1 MFRKPLIPSQSA
13 PTWDGGG
20 GSAFVALLPSF
31 SPHPEDGGSN
41 ALYVRAEF
49 VEPGGG
55 YDRLF
60 GAVNLLADRT
70 GGGGST
76 VLAQMCYRADPA
88 KGGGGGGMRRSYVQG
103 YKLGFWQTTAKPFPS
118 EAAAPIAPG
127 REFWWRLVVH
137 PTGFA
142 SYVNGVLINVSPL
155 PPGHELRTGQELYVS
170 LPVTG
175 DAGERATWRVKQLWW
190 GSSLGLDPAAVRAL
204 AALTASAGAVVPNK
218 VRATGVPAGT
228 TLEELRAA
236 WGTTPYAPS
245 DVSFGDLGSAIF
257 TFPSDEQVRR
267 ILAPGSA
274 VRVAVRGAAL
284 TLSQAITKS
293 AAAAAAGAAGG
304 GVGSGAYR

>member
-1 MFRKPLIPSQSA
+1 MFRKPLIPSQSV

-20 GSAFVALLPSF
+20 GSAFVALLPNF
-31 SPHPEDGGSN
+31 SPNPADGGSN

-60 GAVNLLADRT
+60 GAVNLLGDRT

-76 VLAQMCYRADPA
+76 VLAQMCYRADPV
-88 KGGGGGGMRRSYVQG
+88 KGGGGGGAMRRAYVQG
-103 YKLGFWQTTAKPFPS
+103 YKLGFWQTTSKPFPS

-142 SYVNGVLINVSPL
+142 SYVNGTLINVSPP
-155 PPGHELRTGQELYVS
+155 PPGHELRPGGELYVA

-190 GSSLGLDPAAVRAL
+190 GSSPGVDQTAVRLLAAL
-204 AALTASAGAVVPNK
+204 AASTGAVVPNK

-228 TLEELRAA
+228 SLEELRAA
-236 WGTTPYAPS
+236 WGATPYAPS
-245 DVSFGDLGSAIF
+245 DVAFGDLGSAIF
-257 TFPSDEQVRR
+257 TFPSEEQVRR

-293 AAAAAAGAAGG
+293 GGAAAAAAGGAGA
-304 GVGSGAYR
+304 GAYR